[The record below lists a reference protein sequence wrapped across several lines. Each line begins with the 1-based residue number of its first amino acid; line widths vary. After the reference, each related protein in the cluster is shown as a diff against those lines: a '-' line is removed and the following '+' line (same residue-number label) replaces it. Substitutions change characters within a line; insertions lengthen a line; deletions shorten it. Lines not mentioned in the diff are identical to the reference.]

1 MPLSQADRIAFSL
14 KIVSSDDDIKAIKA
28 AQAAI
33 AVQIAKLQ
41 ALDTA
46 NANLMNSPNLRINA
60 YQLEFN
66 SVDGNT
72 RTVIVEQNI
81 IDAANHVLNND
92 FFPNNTTT
100 AVPSLSAQNNV
111 WAQVVPFALGFGV
124 GKTYI
129 QTYLPTVSNEDADIT
144 AIQGFITSLG
154 ANTNIQNTTGQKADT
169 ILTNPIITFTALH
182 TTSASLIAAVTA
194 WQLALLAQAA
204 AITAIVDPN
213 VTNQTQNT
221 AALAN
226 ITVALAAITIWLA
239 LPAFTPMSG
248 STTGTAFNATNPATL
263 LPHPQLYSANLATL
277 SAAVSARAAFVVTRT
292 AQINTIL
299 GSITQNVLTGAVTG
313 SGLYFQRYGF
323 LSLRLNALSGSL
335 SQLAGLTAASNAQN
349 SIIASIIANKAT
361 YMSVVPTTLLA
372 APGNGTKIAN
382 VVDASFY
389 SPGDIV
395 YLTADNQQEIQRSIE
410 SITNNMVIL
419 NDIVPAKFRPVDH
432 ARMYKDLT

>member
-194 WQLALLAQAA
+194 
-204 AITAIVDPN
+204 
-213 VTNQTQNT
+213 
-221 AALAN
+221 
-226 ITVALAAITIWLA
+226 
-239 LPAFTPMSG
+239 
-248 STTGTAFNATNPATL
+248 
-263 LPHPQLYSANLATL
+263 
-277 SAAVSARAAFVVTRT
+277 
-292 AQINTIL
+292 
-299 GSITQNVLTGAVTG
+299 
-313 SGLYFQRYGF
+313 
-323 LSLRLNALSGSL
+323 
-335 SQLAGLTAASNAQN
+335 
-349 SIIASIIANKAT
+349 
-361 YMSVVPTTLLA
+361 
-372 APGNGTKIAN
+372 
-382 VVDASFY
+382 
-389 SPGDIV
+389 
-395 YLTADNQQEIQRSIE
+395 
-410 SITNNMVIL
+410 
-419 NDIVPAKFRPVDH
+419 
-432 ARMYKDLT
+432 